1 MNAAALTNK
10 INLLPEDVQKQV
22 ADFVE
27 YLLLKYQVGTKGNE
41 ELTPDQKDELLR
53 LWNEYE
59 ENPEEAISLE
69 TFQEQTSKKYGL

>member
-1 MNAAALTNK
+1 MNATALTNK

-27 YLLLKYQVGTKGNE
+27 YLLLKYQVGTKGDE
-41 ELTPDQKDELLR
+41 ELTADQKEELLR

-59 ENPEEAISLE
+59 GNPDEAISLE
-69 TFQEQTSKKYGL
+69 AFQEQTSKKYGV

>member
-69 TFQEQTSKKYGL
+69 TFQEQTSKKYGV

>member
-27 YLLLKYQVGTKGNE
+27 YLLLKYQVGTKENE